1 MSASDQVDGQLLDDA
16 RGSRLG
22 CGASVPDPTFPGE
35 GIEIDAIAPANYLNQ
50 PLPVVEQVLTRT
62 FADGLGNGI
71 DLGLDQDRCSEGL
84 FAEPCACGPSALPR
98 GRTAAMS
105 CELRAEQSGVGIR
118 RAV

>member
-1 MSASDQVDGQLLDDA
+1 MRSNGQLLDDLREAPASGAA
-16 RGSRLG
+16 RQLPTRL
-22 CGASVPDPTFPGE
+22 SQGE
-35 GIEIDAIAPANYLNQ
+35 GIEIEAIAPANYLNQ